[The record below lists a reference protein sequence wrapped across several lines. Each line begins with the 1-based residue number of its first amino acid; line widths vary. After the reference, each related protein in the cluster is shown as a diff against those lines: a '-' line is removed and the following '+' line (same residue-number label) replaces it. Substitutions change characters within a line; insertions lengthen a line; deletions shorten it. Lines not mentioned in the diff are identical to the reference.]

1 MNIFQV
7 ALAVIATVAAATAA
21 NESDGD
27 GLVVKTIKEA
37 KSCDKAAEIGDRL
50 RVHYVG
56 RLEDEEGKI
65 FDESRPR
72 GQTFDFTLG
81 VGQVIQGYERGVPGM
96 CEGETRVLI
105 VPPELGYGES
115 GIQGVIP
122 GGSTLH
128 FTVELM
134 KIEKG
139 RNRDEV

>member
-81 VGQVIQGYERGVPGM
+81 VGQVIPVSNFPL
-96 CEGETRVLI
+96 VAL
-105 VPPELGYGES
+105 
-115 GIQGVIP
+115 
-122 GGSTLH
+122 
-128 FTVELM
+128 
-134 KIEKG
+134 
-139 RNRDEV
+139 

>member
-1 MNIFQV
+1 MNIFTV
-7 ALAVIATVAAATAA
+7 LFAVFAVAAATAT
-21 NESDGD
+21 ESDVD
-27 GLVVKTIKEA
+27 GLVVKTVKEA
-37 KSCDKAAEIGDRL
+37 KSCSKKAEIGDRL
-50 RVHYVG
+50 KVHYVG
-56 RLEDEEGKI
+56 RLENDEGKI

-105 VPPELGYGES
+105 VPPELGYGER
-115 GIQGVIP
+115 GIEGVIP

-134 KIEKG
+134 KIDKG